1 MPDDAKL
8 ATHAIILSEFRKM
21 KSYNRVFA
29 GVTGLL
35 CALFVI
41 ALPMFFWQALDQRF
55 HLFSDHMR
63 DVAGAY
69 EFRLLGAFILAFAP
83 FCLLLE
89 GIWWFGRKLRVPS
102 LVLVLICLGL
112 IVIAYFWVAGQFRGV
127 LRG

>member
-8 ATHAIILSEFRKM
+8 ATHAIILSEFRRM
-21 KSYNRVFA
+21 KLSNRVFA

-35 CALFVI
+35 GALFVV

-69 EFRLLGAFILAFAP
+69 EFRLLGGFLLAFVP

-102 LVLVLICLGL
+102 FVLVLICLGL
-112 IVIAYFWVAGQFRGV
+112 IVIAYFWVGGQFRGV